1 MDDAT
6 GPLGVFVA
14 AGRKRGA
21 LVPDD
26 GTLLAL
32 LGQHA
37 ALLLRA
43 AGQTSRHLAAA
54 GRLSKLLRGAPRMCA
69 SGVQLEAV
77 AARTLPCELPIL
89 MVAGPAPTGAEAR
102 PARRRERGG
111 VASPTAVAAGGR
123 AGPGLPASGPA
134 WEELEKLVQGL

>member
-89 MVAGPAPTGAEAR
+89 MVPSLGGTLESQSKTALPERFFAGVHDLLV
-102 PARRRERGG
+102 GG
-111 VASPTAVAAGGR
+111 FPCLGVVFTI
-123 AGPGLPASGPA
+123 
-134 WEELEKLVQGL
+134 

>member
-77 AARTLPCELPIL
+77 LPRPPCRTTPWPFPTLRCTDGAA
-89 MVAGPAPTGAEAR
+89 
-102 PARRRERGG
+102 
-111 VASPTAVAAGGR
+111 
-123 AGPGLPASGPA
+123 
-134 WEELEKLVQGL
+134 